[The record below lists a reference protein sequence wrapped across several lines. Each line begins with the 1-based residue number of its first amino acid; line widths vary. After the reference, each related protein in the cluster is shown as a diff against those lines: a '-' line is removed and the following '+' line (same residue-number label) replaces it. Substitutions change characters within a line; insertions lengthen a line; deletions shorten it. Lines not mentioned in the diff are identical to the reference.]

1 MSGLRDS
8 SGTIVID
15 EAEVE
20 EDIRRVTQART
31 KLDEAKQYLDPAG
44 IDSERMRGLTRDALE
59 EQFAKM
65 RKNLTEWEDF
75 CEETI
80 SYIRKVVA
88 EYQRIDREYAAKAK
102 ELK

>member
-8 SGTIVID
+8 SGSIVID

-20 EDIRRVTQART
+20 EDIRRIMQART

-65 RKNLTEWEDF
+65 SKNLTEWEDF